1 MFETKNA
8 IANGASE
15 IDMVINIGFLKD
27 GRYEEVEEEIRQ
39 IHEACDGKILKVII
53 ETCLLTEEEKTALM
67 IEIFGY
73 IGCIFVIISMLMT
86 SVVKLRV
93 INTVGSSI
101 SAVYAMIGHSYPLA
115 VVNASLVVINI
126 YNLIKLSKA
135 DGNHYDMIRG
145 DKEDSYLTYFIKHYK
160 EDMKKYFLEN
170 TLELSAADTIYTVC
184 CEGVPAGVLAGKKE
198 GDALEISFDYTTP
211 TYRDCSAGRFLYA
224 KLAEEGYKKFICK
237 EVTEGHK
244 SYLEKMGFVKEN
256 GVYVKNA

>member
-1 MFETKNA
+1 M
-8 IANGASE
+8 S
-15 IDMVINIGFLKD
+15 
-27 GRYEEVEEEIRQ
+27 
-39 IHEACDGKILKVII
+39 
-53 ETCLLTEEEKTALM
+53 TALM

-93 INTVGSSI
+93 IN
-101 SAVYAMIGHSYPLA
+101 
-115 VVNASLVVINI
+115 I

-135 DGNHYDMIRG
+135 DGNHYDMIRW

-198 GDALEISFDYTTP
+198 M
-211 TYRDCSAGRFLYA
+211 R
-224 KLAEEGYKKFICK
+224 
-237 EVTEGHK
+237 
-244 SYLEKMGFVKEN
+244 
-256 GVYVKNA
+256 

>member
-1 MFETKNA
+1 MS
-8 IANGASE
+8 I
-15 IDMVINIGFLKD
+15 
-27 GRYEEVEEEIRQ
+27 
-39 IHEACDGKILKVII
+39 
-53 ETCLLTEEEKTALM
+53 ALM

-86 SVVKLRV
+86 SVVKLR
-93 INTVGSSI
+93 
-101 SAVYAMIGHSYPLA
+101 
-115 VVNASLVVINI
+115 VINI

-184 CEGVPAGVLAGKKE
+184 CEGVPAGVLVGKKE

-211 TYRDCSAGRFLYA
+211 TYRDCSVGRFLYA
-224 KLAEEGYKKFICK
+224 KLAEDGYKKFICK

-256 GVYVKNA
+256 GVYVKNV

>member
-1 MFETKNA
+1 M
-8 IANGASE
+8 S
-15 IDMVINIGFLKD
+15 
-27 GRYEEVEEEIRQ
+27 
-39 IHEACDGKILKVII
+39 
-53 ETCLLTEEEKTALM
+53 TALM

-145 DKEDSYLTYFIKHYK
+145 NKEDSYLTYFIKHYK
-160 EDMKKYFLEN
+160 EDMKILLREHLGAFSSRYN
-170 TLELSAADTIYTVC
+170 IYSLLR
-184 CEGVPAGVLAGKKE
+184 GVPAGVLAGRKKE
-198 GDALEISFDYTTP
+198 M
-211 TYRDCSAGRFLYA
+211 R
-224 KLAEEGYKKFICK
+224 
-237 EVTEGHK
+237 
-244 SYLEKMGFVKEN
+244 
-256 GVYVKNA
+256 

>member
-1 MFETKNA
+1 M
-8 IANGASE
+8 S
-15 IDMVINIGFLKD
+15 
-27 GRYEEVEEEIRQ
+27 
-39 IHEACDGKILKVII
+39 
-53 ETCLLTEEEKTALM
+53 TALM

-145 DKEDSYLTYFIKHYK
+145 DKEDSYLTYFIKDYK

-184 CEGVPAGVLAGKKE
+184 CEGVPAGVLVGKKE
-198 GDALEISFDYTTP
+198 GDVLEISFDYTTP

>member
-1 MFETKNA
+1 M
-8 IANGASE
+8 S
-15 IDMVINIGFLKD
+15 
-27 GRYEEVEEEIRQ
+27 
-39 IHEACDGKILKVII
+39 
-53 ETCLLTEEEKTALM
+53 TALM

-86 SVVKLRV
+86 SVVKLR
-93 INTVGSSI
+93 
-101 SAVYAMIGHSYPLA
+101 
-115 VVNASLVVINI
+115 VINI

-170 TLELSAADTIYTVC
+170 TLELSA
-184 CEGVPAGVLAGKKE
+184 GVLAGKKE

-237 EVTEGHK
+237 KATEGHK

-256 GVYVKNA
+256 GVYVKNAQYKSVLFKHFHFQLENAKI

>member
-1 MFETKNA
+1 M
-8 IANGASE
+8 S
-15 IDMVINIGFLKD
+15 
-27 GRYEEVEEEIRQ
+27 
-39 IHEACDGKILKVII
+39 
-53 ETCLLTEEEKTALM
+53 TALM

-170 TLELSAADTIYTVC
+170 TLELSAADTIYIVC

-224 KLAEEGYKKFICK
+224 KLAEEGYKKSLSPYGMFPCSLPNDPPPLQKQAHIPFLIYQKLYFTAILHTHNTQLYFLSLLSDQFLFNAINLVCSIFITN
-237 EVTEGHK
+237 E
-244 SYLEKMGFVKEN
+244 
-256 GVYVKNA
+256 